1 MTLLKHLEQGG
12 HKVSLSNQQFVKQEV
27 TFLGHVIKPNS
38 KALSEKRVRAIKEV
52 PKPVTKKTDAVI
64 LGNVCLLQNIH
75 S

>member
-12 HKVSLSNQQFVKQEV
+12 HKVSLSKQQFVKQEV

-38 KALSEKRVRAIKEV
+38 KVLSEKRVRAIKEV